1 MAEQN
6 TIEAPAAE
14 AAAHTGGGYE
24 LKECND
30 FNIMGLSNN
39 LLRGIIS
46 FGYETPSPI
55 QAKAIIPLMEGHDVL
70 AQAQSGTGKTGA
82 FCIGSIA
89 QIDPAVVVPQV
100 LIFSHTRE
108 LAEQTYTVASH
119 ISNFCNIKVH
129 LAVGGTPLQ
138 NDIRAME
145 SGVHML
151 IGTPGRIAHLI
162 KIRKLN
168 PATIKRI
175 IIDEADHMLE
185 DRFKDQISEILA
197 PEPGLPQFSKDVKIG
212 LFSATLP
219 TAVRDFALE
228 LMPDPVE
235 TLVPAEELTLD
246 GIQQY
251 FVEVPDEAA
260 RFLVLEDIY
269 TMLNV
274 NQLIIFVNSVQ
285 QAESL
290 ADRMK
295 KNGHVLQYIHGK
307 MTTEERNTR
316 MKDFRTGKCR
326 VLISTDLLARGIDVQ
341 QVSVVFNYE
350 MPQNRENYIHRI
362 GRSGRFGR
370 KGIAINIVTPAE
382 HEHKLNDIRVTYNT
396 KIEELTGDVL
406 SSAHTFHKTA

>member
-1 MAEQN
+1 MSAIN
-6 TIEAPAAE
+6 TIEPPAVE
-14 AAAHTGGGYE
+14 GGGEEYL
-24 LKECND
+24 LKEYSD
-30 FNIMGLSNN
+30 WHTMPGLPDK
-39 LLRGIIS
+39 LLRGIIA
-46 FGYETPSPI
+46 FGYDTPSAI
-55 QAKAIIPLMEGHDVL
+55 QSKAIVPLMQGHDVL
-70 AQAQSGTGKTGA
+70 GQAQSGTGKTGA

-89 QIDPAVVVPQV
+89 QIDTAVAVPQV
-100 LIFSHTRE
+100 LVFSPTRE
-108 LAEQTYTVASH
+108 LAEQTYTVAKSL
-119 ISNFCNIKVH
+119 SMYYDIKVH
-129 LAVGGTPLQ
+129 LAVGGTPFQ
-138 NDIRAME
+138 NDARAME

-162 KIRKLN
+162 KNRKFN

-175 IIDEADHMLE
+175 IIDEADQMLE
-185 DRFKDQISEILA
+185 DKFKEQISEILA
-197 PEPGLPQFSKDVKIG
+197 PEPGTPQFSKDVKIG

-219 TAVRDFALE
+219 AAVRNFALE
-228 LMPDPVE
+228 LMPNPVE
-235 TLVPAEELTLD
+235 TLVPAEKVTLD
-246 GIQQY
+246 GISQY
-251 FVEVPDEAA
+251 YVEVPGEAE

-290 ADRMK
+290 ADRMER
-295 KNGHVLQYIHGK
+295 NGHVLQFIHGS
-307 MTTEERNTR
+307 MTTEVRNAR

-382 HEHKLNDIRVTYNT
+382 HEFKLNDIRTTYNT
-396 KIEELTGDVL
+396 KIEELTGEVL
-406 SSAHTFHKTA
+406 SSAHMLHK